1 MFLKLLVRPLSAGRY
16 DKFRTFY
23 HRLYHTESINSTI
36 NEPVPGVSISQ
47 IKQSLKQKQITT
59 VEGHACIIIECPIC
73 DFEKLK
79 KAKIYIN
86 KTTGK
91 EL

>member
-1 MFLKLLVRPLSAGRY
+1 MSLKLLMRLLSAGRC

-23 HRLYHTESINSTI
+23 YRLYQTDSISSSII

-47 IKQSLKQKQITT
+47 IKQSLKQKQIIT

-91 EL
+91 K